1 MEFDMIRWETGHDEY
16 PVLQHGTLAKKENE
30 AQ

>member
-1 MEFDMIRWETGHDEY
+1 MGFDMIRWGPGHDEY
-16 PVLQHGTLAKKENE
+16 PVFQHDIPAKKENE